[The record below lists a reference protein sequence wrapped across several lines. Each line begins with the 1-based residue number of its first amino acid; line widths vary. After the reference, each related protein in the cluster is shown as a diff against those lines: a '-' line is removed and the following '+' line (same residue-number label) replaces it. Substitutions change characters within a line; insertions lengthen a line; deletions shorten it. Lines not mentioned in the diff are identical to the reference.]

1 MSRVFQSVNTG
12 QHRSGV
18 VQTAVLLPVM
28 LLVLCGAIY
37 PLTVVAS
44 DRDTPAYLIYVDP
57 VTGKYT
63 TTKPDANA
71 QAVSGPS
78 AGSLE
83 PPAIT
88 GAASTQP
95 ALPSQSMKAAFTAI
109 LLLFGLGLVSVFL
122 RKQAA

>member
-1 MSRVFQSVNTG
+1 MIRFFQSVNTG
-12 QHRSGV
+12 QHRSGLL
-18 VQTAVLLPVM
+18 QTTILLSVM

-37 PLTVVAS
+37 PFLAAAS

-78 AGSLE
+78 AGSLA

-88 GAASTQP
+88 SAAGTQP
-95 ALPSQSMKAAFTAI
+95 VLPSQSMKAPFTAV
-109 LLLFGLGLVSVFL
+109 LMLFSLGLASLFF
-122 RKQAA
+122 RKSPT

>member
-1 MSRVFQSVNTG
+1 MSMDFPSVDSG
-12 QHRSGV
+12 RHRSGV
-18 VQTAVLLPVM
+18 VQTAILLSLM
-28 LLVLCGAIY
+28 LLVLCGAVC
-37 PLTVVAS
+37 PLPVAAS
-44 DRDTPAYLIYVDP
+44 DRDTPAYLIYLDP

-71 QAVSGPS
+71 QAVSGPT

-88 GAASTQP
+88 SAAGTLP
-95 ALPSQSMKAAFTAI
+95 VVPSQSMKAAFTAVFM
-109 LLLFGLGLVSVFL
+109 LFGLGLTSVFF

>member
-1 MSRVFQSVNTG
+1 
-12 QHRSGV
+12 
-18 VQTAVLLPVM
+18 M
-28 LLVLCGAIY
+28 LLVLCGAVC
-37 PLTVVAS
+37 PLPVAAS
-44 DRDTPAYLIYVDP
+44 DRDTPAYLIYLDP

-71 QAVSGPS
+71 QAVSGPT

-88 GAASTQP
+88 SAAGTLP
-95 ALPSQSMKAAFTAI
+95 VVPSQSMKAAFTAVFM
-109 LLLFGLGLVSVFL
+109 LFGLGLTSVFF

>member
-1 MSRVFQSVNTG
+1 MSLIFLSVDNG
-12 QHRSGV
+12 QHSSRV
-18 VQTAVLLPVM
+18 VQTAVFLSVM

-37 PLTVVAS
+37 PRPAAAS

-63 TTKPDANA
+63 TTKPDSNA

-88 GAASTQP
+88 SAAGTQP
-95 ALPSQSMKAAFTAI
+95 VLPLQSMKAPFTAV
-109 LLLFGLGLVSVFL
+109 LMLFSLGLASLFF
-122 RKQAA
+122 RKSPT